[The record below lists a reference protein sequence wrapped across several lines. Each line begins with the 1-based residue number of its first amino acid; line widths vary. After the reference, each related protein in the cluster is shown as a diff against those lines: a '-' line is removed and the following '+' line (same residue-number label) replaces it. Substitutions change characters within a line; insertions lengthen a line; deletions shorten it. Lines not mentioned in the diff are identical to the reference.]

1 MLVTL
6 SGMLIEFK
14 DVQPEKALPPMLVT
28 LSGMIIEVKD
38 VQSEKAAPPML
49 VTLSGM
55 LIDFI
60 LVFLK
65 ASLPIVT
72 N

>member
-1 MLVTL
+1 
-6 SGMLIEFK
+6 
-14 DVQPEKALPPMLVT
+14 MLVT

-38 VQSEKAAPPML
+38 LQSEKALSPMI

-60 LVFLK
+60 LVYLK
-65 ASLPIVT
+65 ASAPMVVS
-72 N
+72 

>member
-6 SGMLIEFK
+6 SGMLT
-14 DVQPEKALPPMLVT
+14 DSSSSQPKKASL
-28 LSGMIIEVKD
+28 
-38 VQSEKAAPPML
+38 PML